1 MEQCETKRSISQTEL
16 RELNE
21 KVNEIDIE
29 IQNIKDSASEAPAR
43 IVQIDQQELIIN
55 KKIIH
60 LKKKLA
66 EAEQ

>member
-1 MEQCETKRSISQTEL
+1 MEQCETKRSVSQTEL